1 MRCNI
6 AVIDQNPY
14 CKNGEKKLIYM
25 YMNDKHFGNCMSDLY
40 IDELFGPYVTKSIR
54 SVITDKYTRKWKYI
68 THIEHT

>member
-14 CKNGEKKLIYM
+14 CKNGEKKLVYM
-25 YMNDKHFGNCMSDLY
+25 YMNVKHSEIVRAIEY

-54 SVITDKYTRKWKYI
+54 SVITDKYTRK
-68 THIEHT
+68 